1 MLHKPLGTN
10 PEKPT
15 SNDSGRV
22 RSGLNPLLNRAVQNG
37 AIILDHGGP
46 APQVWRSRKSVKP
59 PSMPS
64 QKTVTAVLGPTNTG
78 KTHLAVERM
87 LGHGGGMIGLPLRL
101 LAREIFD
108 KVRARAGDAAVALVT
123 GEEKIIP
130 AAARYW
136 ICTVEAMPSDVD
148 VPFLAIDEVQLC
160 ADFERGHIF
169 TDRVLNRRGRDET
182 MLLGAATMRPL
193 LERLLPGTTFVARPR
208 FSQLL
213 YAGQKK
219 LTRLPRRSAIVAFS
233 ADMVYA
239 TAELIRRQRGGA
251 AVVLGALSPRTR
263 NAQVALYQS
272 GDVDYIVATDAI
284 GMGLNMDVDHV
295 AFASTRKFDGF
306 QYRHLN
312 PSELGQV
319 AGRAGRYMNDGTFG
333 VTGEADP
340 FEQEVVERLESHNFD
355 AVRMLQW
362 RNRDLDFGSLERLRQ
377 SLNMLPNQQGL
388 TRAQPNADLLALEA
402 LARDPATRDLAK
414 SRTDVERLWEVCQ
427 IPDYRNISNSEHA
440 SIVSKIYQYLQTGDG
455 FIDEDWFVR
464 QLKFCEN
471 TQGDLDT
478 LSNRISHIRTWTF
491 VANRPDW
498 LKAPLYWQSYAR
510 EIEDKLSDALHE
522 RLTQRFIDR
531 RTSVLMKR
539 LAQKEELMSTVE
551 EDGAIHVEGEYIG
564 RIKGFL
570 FVPDGAT
577 EGAEARALKA
587 AAMSAV
593 AAEIT
598 ARAKAVAASADTD
611 LKLTRDGQII
621 WNHATVGKLE
631 PGATLL
637 KPRASVVAG
646 DQLSGSEREEVQQ
659 RLQKFTDRHIATV
672 LEPLVKLEEGE
683 GLEGISRGIAYRLVE
698 TLGVL
703 PRDTVTEEVKGLSQ
717 DDRAKL
723 RALGARF
730 GAFNVYVPVLLKP
743 APTELRL
750 LLWALMLQ
758 KEGKLEPEAL
768 PQPPGQGLTSAS
780 FDRSTPKGFYG
791 VCGYRICGSRVVR
804 IDMLERLADVIR
816 DRVFWRPRF
825 AEEQRPSGSVEGG
838 GFTVVPDM
846 MSLVGCSGEDFLGI
860 LRSLDY
866 RMQKKTVKRPVA
878 AAATPPG
885 TPQELPGTTPS
896 EVPAPTPQEAPAPA
910 EPATPQPVEPPA
922 EPATPPEA
930 PDAPVEVPSTPATPA
945 AEGEGQPVAVT
956 TPAPDVALEDVEIEI
971 WWPKDT
977 GPFRHRPERQH
988 NRRPQQQAARPAE
1001 GGDKPE
1007 GEQRQPREGGR
1018 PHRHHGKDKRRE
1030 DRAEGQDAR
1039 HDRKPRRD
1047 DRKPELQER
1056 KPRPEK
1062 PVDPD
1067 SPFAVLGA
1075 LKAKLG
1081 GK

>member
-1 MLHKPLGTN
+1 MRPNCFVK
-10 PEKPT
+10 
-15 SNDSGRV
+15 DF
-22 RSGLNPLLNRAVQNG
+22 
-37 AIILDHGGP
+37 
-46 APQVWRSRKSVKP
+46 RSRP
-59 PSMPS
+59 MPS
-64 QKTVTAVLGPTNTG
+64 PKTVTAVLGPTNTG

-101 LAREIFD
+101 LAREIYD
-108 KVRARAGDAAVALVT
+108 RVRLRAGDAAVALVT

-130 AAARYW
+130 VQARYW
-136 ICTVEAMPSDVD
+136 VCTVEAMPADIE

-182 MLLGAATMRPL
+182 MLLGAATMRPI
-193 LERLLPGTTFVARPR
+193 LEKLLPGTTFVSRPR

-219 LTRLPRRSAIVAFS
+219 ITRLPRRSAIVAFS

-272 GDVDYIVATDAI
+272 GDVDYIVATDAV

-306 QYRHLN
+306 QYRQLN

-340 FEQEVVERLESHNFD
+340 FDPEMVERLESHNFD

-362 RNRDLDFGSLERLRQ
+362 RNRELDFGSIERLKQ
-377 SLNMLPNQQGL
+377 SLNQLPQMQGL
-388 TRAQPNADLLALEA
+388 TRAQPNADILAFEA

-414 SRTDVERLWEVCQ
+414 SKKDVERLWEVCQ

-440 SIVSKIYQYLQTGDG
+440 SIVSRIYQFLQTGDG
-455 FIDEDWFVR
+455 FIEEDWFVR
-464 QLKFCEN
+464 QLRHCEN

-570 FVPDGAT
+570 FVPDGAA

-593 AAEIT
+593 ATEIG
-598 ARAKAVAASADTD
+598 ARAKAVSASADTA

-621 WNHATVGKLE
+621 WNHAAVGRLE
-631 PGATLL
+631 HGSTLL
-637 KPRASVVAG
+637 KPRASVIAG
-646 DQLSGSEREEVQQ
+646 DQLSGSDREEVQA
-659 RLQKFTDRHIATV
+659 RLQKFTDRHIAAT
-672 LEPLVKLEEGE
+672 LEALVKLEEGE
-683 GLEGISRGIAYRLVE
+683 GLEGISRGIAFRLVE

-703 PRDTVTEEVKGLSQ
+703 PRDTVAEEVKALSQ
-717 DDRAKL
+717 EDRAKL
-723 RALGARF
+723 RTLGARF
-730 GAFNVYVPVLLKP
+730 GAFNLYVPALLKP

-750 LLWALMLQ
+750 LLWALNLQ
-758 KEGKLEPEAL
+758 KEGKLETAAL
-768 PQPPGQGLTSAS
+768 PQPPGQGLTSAN

-804 IDMLERLADVIR
+804 IDMLERLADLIR

-825 AEEQRPSGSVEGG
+825 PEEQRPAGSVEGG

-866 RMQKKTVKRPVA
+866 RMQKKKVKRPAVA
-878 AAATPPG
+878 AAPAAAEQAQED
-885 TPQELPGTTPS
+885 TPQAEPASPPPEASPAEAASPAEPPPALPEPVEAS
-896 EVPAPTPQEAPAPA
+896 EATEASAAEAAAAPDQPAAPTPDAV
-910 EPATPQPVEPPA
+910 PVEAGPA
-922 EPATPPEA
+922 MEE
-930 PDAPVEVPSTPATPA
+930 VEV
-945 AEGEGQPVAVT
+945 
-956 TPAPDVALEDVEIEI
+956 EI

-977 GPFRHRPERQH
+977 GPFRHRPERQRDQ
-988 NRRPQQQAARPAE
+988 NRQPQHRRDAVPKAAEPGE
-1001 GGDKPE
+1001 KPE
-1007 GEQRQPREGGR
+1007 GERREARPPRRGRGGPRREERPGAAEGR
-1018 PHRHHGKDKRRE
+1018 PERQERQERPERQERHE
-1030 DRAEGQDAR
+1030 
-1039 HDRKPRRD
+1039 RKPRREE
-1047 DRKPELQER
+1047 RKPVFEER

-1075 LKAKLG
+1075 LKAKLA

>member
-1 MLHKPLGTN
+1 
-10 PEKPT
+10 
-15 SNDSGRV
+15 
-22 RSGLNPLLNRAVQNG
+22 
-37 AIILDHGGP
+37 
-46 APQVWRSRKSVKP
+46 
-59 PSMPS
+59 MPS

-101 LAREIFD
+101 LAREIYD

-130 AAARYW
+130 VQARYW
-136 ICTVEAMPSDVD
+136 ICTVEAMPTDVE

-169 TDRVLNRRGRDET
+169 TDRVINRRGRDET
-182 MLLGAATMRPL
+182 MLLGAGTMRPI
-193 LERLLPGTTFVARPR
+193 LEKLLPGITFVSRPR

-239 TAELIRRQRGGA
+239 TAELIRRQHGGA

-272 GDVDYIVATDAI
+272 GDVDYIVATDAV

-306 QYRHLN
+306 QYRQLN

-340 FEQEVVERLESHNFD
+340 FEPEMVERLEGHNFD

-362 RNRDLDFGSLERLRQ
+362 RNRELDFGSLERLKQ
-377 SLNMLPNQQGL
+377 SLNMLPQQQGL

-414 SRTDVERLWEVCQ
+414 SKKDVERLWEVCQ

-478 LSNRISHIRTWTF
+478 LSNRISHVRTWTF

-510 EIEDKLSDALHE
+510 EIEDKLSDALHA

-598 ARAKAVAASADTD
+598 ARAKAVSASADTD
-611 LKLTRDGQII
+611 LKLIRDGQII
-621 WNHATVGKLE
+621 WNHAAVGKLE
-631 PGATLL
+631 PGPTLL
-637 KPRASVVAG
+637 KPRAAVVAG
-646 DQLSGSEREEVQQ
+646 DQLSGAEREEVQA
-659 RLQKFTDRHIATV
+659 RLQKFTDRHIATT
-672 LEPLVKLEEGE
+672 LEALVKLEEGE
-683 GLEGISRGIAYRLVE
+683 GLEGISRGLAYRLVE

-703 PRDTVTEEVKGLSQ
+703 PRETVAEEVKGLSQ
-717 DDRAKL
+717 EDRAKL
-723 RALGARF
+723 RSLGARF
-730 GAFNVYVPVLLKP
+730 GAFNVYVPALLKP

-750 LLWALMLQ
+750 LLWALGLQ
-758 KEGKLEPEAL
+758 KEGKLEPAAL

-816 DRVFWRPRF
+816 DRVFWRARF
-825 AEEQRPSGSVEGG
+825 PEEARPAGSVEGG
-838 GFTVVPDM
+838 GFSVVPDM

-866 RMQKKTVKRPVA
+866 RMQKKTVKRP
-878 AAATPPG
+878 AATPAAVAPDALKALG
-885 TPQELPGTTPS
+885 DDVASEPPADVITGEPS
-896 EVPAPTPQEAPAPA
+896 AQA
-910 EPATPQPVEPPA
+910 EEPVALQSVEPPA
-922 EPATPPEA
+922 ESDMLPESPAETAEASETPVTA
-930 PDAPVEVPSTPATPA
+930 SVEQALAEATPA
-945 AEGEGQPVAVT
+945 PEVAM
-956 TPAPDVALEDVEIEI
+956 EEVEIEV
-971 WWPKDT
+971 WWPRDT
-977 GPFRHRPERQH
+977 GPFRHRPERQQN
-988 NRRPQQQAARPAE
+988 NRRPAQRRDATATAAVQPTE
-1001 GGDKPE
+1001 GGDKPAE
-1007 GEQRQPREGGR
+1007 GERREGGR
-1018 PHRHHGKDKRRE
+1018 PHRHHAKGHNNRDKRRE
-1030 DRAEGQDAR
+1030 DRPEGQEAR
-1039 HDRKPRRD
+1039 HDRKPRRE
-1047 DRKPELQER
+1047 DRKPDVQER
-1056 KPRPEK
+1056 TPRPEK
-1062 PVDPD
+1062 PIDPD

-1075 LKAKLG
+1075 LKAKLA

>member
-1 MLHKPLGTN
+1 
-10 PEKPT
+10 
-15 SNDSGRV
+15 
-22 RSGLNPLLNRAVQNG
+22 
-37 AIILDHGGP
+37 
-46 APQVWRSRKSVKP
+46 
-59 PSMPS
+59 MPS
-64 QKTVTAVLGPTNTG
+64 PKTVTAVLGPTNTG

-101 LAREIFD
+101 LAREIYD
-108 KVRARAGDAAVALVT
+108 RVRSRAGDAAVALVT

-130 AAARYW
+130 AQARYW
-136 ICTVEAMPSDVD
+136 VCTVEAMPSDVD

-169 TDRVLNRRGRDET
+169 TDRVLHRRGRDET
-182 MLLGAATMRPL
+182 MLLGAATMRPI
-193 LERLLPGTTFVARPR
+193 LEKLLPGTTFVSRPR

-219 LTRLPRRSAIVAFS
+219 ITRLPRRSAIVAFS

-239 TAELIRRQRGGA
+239 TAELIRRQCGGA

-306 QYRHLN
+306 QYRQLN

-340 FEQEVVERLESHNFD
+340 FDQEMVERLESHNFD

-362 RNRDLDFGSLERLRQ
+362 RNRELDFGSVERLKN
-377 SLNMLPNQQGL
+377 SLNQLPQQQGL
-388 TRAQPNADLLALEA
+388 TRAQPNADILAFEA

-414 SRTDVERLWEVCQ
+414 AKKDVERLWEVCQ

-440 SIVSKIYQYLQTGDG
+440 SIVSKIYQFLQTGDG

-593 AAEIT
+593 AQEIT
-598 ARAKAVAASADTD
+598 ARAKAVAASADTV

-621 WNHATVGKLE
+621 WNHAPVGKLE

-646 DQLSGSEREEVQQ
+646 DQISGSDREEVQA
-659 RLQKFTDRHIATV
+659 RLQKFVDRQIAAV
-672 LEPLVKLEEGE
+672 LEPLMKLEEGE

-703 PRDTVTEEVKGLSQ
+703 PRDTVAEEVKALSQ
-717 DDRAKL
+717 EDRAKL

-730 GAFNVYVPVLLKP
+730 GAFNIYVPALLKP

-750 LLWALMLQ
+750 LLWALNLQ
-758 KEGKLEPEAL
+758 KEGKLDPAAL
-768 PQPPGQGLTSAS
+768 PQPPGQGLTSAN

-804 IDMLERLADVIR
+804 IDMLERLADLIR

-825 AEEQRPSGSVEGG
+825 PEEQRPAGSVEGG

-846 MSLVGCSGEDFLGI
+846 MSLVGCSGDDFLGI

-866 RMQKKTVKRPVA
+866 RMQKKKVKRPVA
-878 AAATPPG
+878 AQPG
-885 TPQELPGTTPS
+885 TPGTPPELPGTQPS
-896 EVPAPTPQEAPAPA
+896 EVPSPAPQEAPQPA
-910 EPATPQPVEPPA
+910 EPVTPPPAEPPA
-922 EPATPPEA
+922 EPATPQEVP
-930 PDAPVEVPSTPATPA
+930 PAPVEVPPTPATPA
-945 AEGEGQPVAVT
+945 ADASEAPAAEAEAAVT
-956 TPAPDVALEDVEIEI
+956 LAPEQPMEEIEI
-971 WWPKDT
+971 EVWWPRDT
-977 GPFRHRPERQH
+977 GPFRHRQERQREQ
-988 NRRPQQQAARPAE
+988 NRQPQQRRE
-1001 GGDKPE
+1001 HT
-1007 GEQRQPREGGR
+1007 PREGQSAEKPDGERPEGR
-1018 PHRHHGKDKRRE
+1018 PHRHGKGPRRE
-1030 DRAEGQDAR
+1030 DRADRAERPER
-1039 HDRKPRRD
+1039 HDRKPRREEQ
-1047 DRKPELQER
+1047 KPAVEER

-1062 PVDPD
+1062 PIDPD

-1075 LKAKLG
+1075 LKAKLA

>member
-1 MLHKPLGTN
+1 
-10 PEKPT
+10 
-15 SNDSGRV
+15 
-22 RSGLNPLLNRAVQNG
+22 
-37 AIILDHGGP
+37 
-46 APQVWRSRKSVKP
+46 
-59 PSMPS
+59 MPS

-101 LAREIFD
+101 LAREIYD

-130 AAARYW
+130 VHARYW
-136 ICTVEAMPSDVD
+136 ICTVEAMPSDVE

-169 TDRVLNRRGRDET
+169 TDRVMHRRGRDET
-182 MLLGAATMRPL
+182 MLLGAGTMRPI
-193 LERLLPGTTFVARPR
+193 LEKLLPGTSFVARPR

-272 GDVDYIVATDAI
+272 GDVDYIVATDAV

-306 QYRHLN
+306 QYRQLN

-340 FEQEVVERLESHNFD
+340 FDPEMVERLESHNFD

-362 RNRDLDFGSLERLRQ
+362 RNRELDFGSLERLKQ
-377 SLNMLPNQQGL
+377 SLNQLPQQQGL

-414 SRTDVERLWEVCQ
+414 SRKDVERLWEVCQ

-471 TQGDLDT
+471 TAGDLDT

-611 LKLTRDGQII
+611 LKLARDGQIV
-621 WNHATVGKLE
+621 WNHAPVGKLE

-646 DQLSGSEREEVQQ
+646 DQLSGAEREEVQT

-683 GLEGISRGIAYRLVE
+683 GLEGISRGLAYRLVE

-703 PRDTVTEEVKGLSQ
+703 PRDTVAEEVKGLSQ
-717 DDRAKL
+717 EDRAKL
-723 RALGARF
+723 RAFGARF
-730 GAFNVYVPVLLKP
+730 GAFNLYVPALLKP

-750 LLWALMLQ
+750 LLWALGLQ
-758 KEGKLEPEAL
+758 KEGKLEPSAL

-780 FDRSTPKGFYG
+780 FDRTTPKGFYG

-816 DRVFWRPRF
+816 DRVFWRSRF
-825 AEEQRPSGSVEGG
+825 PEEARPAGSVEGG

-878 AAATPPG
+878 AAAAAPG
-885 TPQELPGTTPS
+885 APQAPAGEVAAEAAVLPS
-896 EVPAPTPQEAPAPA
+896 EDATQPEEPVAPEIVAPTVDATEAPEAQVEATDAPDLSA
-910 EPATPQPVEPPA
+910 EAAETPDTPV
-922 EPATPPEA
+922 
-930 PDAPVEVPSTPATPA
+930 DAPVT
-945 AEGEGQPVAVT
+945 EGGEQPVADGT
-956 TPAPDVALEDVEIEI
+956 AAAPDVALEDVEIEV
-971 WWPKDT
+971 WWPRDT
-977 GPFRHRPERQH
+977 GPFRHRPERQQH
-988 NRRPQQQAARPAE
+988 NRRPPPRREGAAVVTE
-1001 GGDKPE
+1001 GTEKPE
-1007 GEQRQPREGGR
+1007 GERREGGR
-1018 PHRHHGKDKRRE
+1018 PHRHHGKGKPRE
-1030 DRAEGQDAR
+1030 ERGEGR
-1039 HDRKPRRD
+1039 EGRPDRKPRRD
-1047 DRKPELQER
+1047 DRKPEPQER
-1056 KPRPEK
+1056 KARPEK
-1062 PVDPD
+1062 PMDPD

>member
-1 MLHKPLGTN
+1 
-10 PEKPT
+10 
-15 SNDSGRV
+15 
-22 RSGLNPLLNRAVQNG
+22 
-37 AIILDHGGP
+37 
-46 APQVWRSRKSVKP
+46 
-59 PSMPS
+59 MPS

-101 LAREIFD
+101 LAREIYD
-108 KVRARAGDAAVALVT
+108 KVRARVGDAAVALVT

-130 AAARYW
+130 VHARYW
-136 ICTVEAMPSDVD
+136 ICTVEAMPSDVE

-169 TDRVLNRRGRDET
+169 TDRVMNRRGRDET
-182 MLLGAATMRPL
+182 MLLGAGTMRPI
-193 LERLLPGTTFVARPR
+193 LEKLLPGTTFVSRPR

-272 GDVDYIVATDAI
+272 GDVDYIVATDAV

-306 QYRHLN
+306 QYRQLN

-340 FEQEVVERLESHNFD
+340 FDPEMVERLESHNFD
-355 AVRMLQW
+355 SVRMLQW
-362 RNRDLDFGSLERLRQ
+362 RNRELDFGSLERLKQ
-377 SLNMLPNQQGL
+377 SLNQLPQQQGL

-402 LARDPATRDLAK
+402 LARDPATRDLARSK
-414 SRTDVERLWEVCQ
+414 KDVERLWEVCQ

-440 SIVSKIYQYLQTGDG
+440 SIVSKIYQYLQTGNG

-471 TQGDLDT
+471 TAGDLDT
-478 LSNRISHIRTWTF
+478 LSNRISHVRTWTF

-598 ARAKAVAASADTD
+598 ARAKAVSASSDTD
-611 LKLTRDGQII
+611 LKLTRDGQIV
-621 WNHATVGKLE
+621 WNNAPVGKLE
-631 PGATLL
+631 PGASLL
-637 KPRASVVAG
+637 KPRAGVVAG
-646 DQLSGSEREEVQQ
+646 DQLSGAEREEVQA

-672 LEPLVKLEEGE
+672 LEPLAKLEEGE
-683 GLEGISRGIAYRLVE
+683 GLEGISRGLAFRLVE

-703 PRDTVTEEVKGLSQ
+703 PRDTVAEEVKGLSQ
-717 DDRAKL
+717 EDRAKL
-723 RALGARF
+723 RAFGARF
-730 GAFNVYVPVLLKP
+730 GAFNLYVPALLKP

-750 LLWALMLQ
+750 LLWALVMQ
-758 KEGKLEPEAL
+758 KEGKLDPSAL

-780 FDRSTPKGFYG
+780 FDRTTPKGFYG

-816 DRVFWRPRF
+816 DRVFWRARF
-825 AEEQRPSGSVEGG
+825 AEEARPAGSVEGG

-866 RMQKKTVKRPVA
+866 RMQKKMVKRPISA
-878 AAATPPG
+878 AA
-885 TPQELPGTTPS
+885 
-896 EVPAPTPQEAPAPA
+896 
-910 EPATPQPVEPPA
+910 PATPQAPAAAVEGPAVATGEEAVQLEEAVTLQSVEPPDA
-922 EPATPPEA
+922 PPESPVA
-930 PDAPVEVPSTPATPA
+930 PVEAAEAAMAPIEAAAAPEAQVEGAETPDAPV
-945 AEGEGQPVAVT
+945 AEGVDQPVAEAAAA
-956 TPAPDVALEDVEIEI
+956 APDVALEDVEIEV
-971 WWPKDT
+971 WWPRDT
-977 GPFRHRPERQH
+977 GPFRHRPERQQQ
-988 NRRPQQQAARPAE
+988 NRRPPPRREGAAPLAE
-1001 GGDKPE
+1001 GAEKPE
-1007 GEQRQPREGGR
+1007 GERREGGR
-1018 PHRHHGKDKRRE
+1018 PHRHHGKGKPRE
-1030 DRAEGQDAR
+1030 ERGEGRDGR
-1039 HDRKPRRD
+1039 PDRKPRRD
-1047 DRKPELQER
+1047 DRKPEPQER
-1056 KPRPEK
+1056 KARPEK
-1062 PVDPD
+1062 PIDPD

>member
-1 MLHKPLGTN
+1 
-10 PEKPT
+10 
-15 SNDSGRV
+15 
-22 RSGLNPLLNRAVQNG
+22 
-37 AIILDHGGP
+37 
-46 APQVWRSRKSVKP
+46 
-59 PSMPS
+59 MPS

-101 LAREIFD
+101 LAREIYD
-108 KVRARAGDAAVALVT
+108 KVRARVGDAAVALVT

-130 AAARYW
+130 VHARYW

-169 TDRVLNRRGRDET
+169 TDRVMNRRGRDET
-182 MLLGAATMRPL
+182 MLLGAGTMRPI
-193 LERLLPGTTFVARPR
+193 LEKLLPGTTFVSRPR

-219 LTRLPRRSAIVAFS
+219 LTRLPPRSAIVAFS

-272 GDVDYIVATDAI
+272 GDVDYIVATDAV

-306 QYRHLN
+306 QYRQLN

-340 FEQEVVERLESHNFD
+340 FEPEMVERLESHNFD
-355 AVRMLQW
+355 SVRMLQW
-362 RNRDLDFGSLERLRQ
+362 RNRELDFGSLERLKQ
-377 SLNMLPNQQGL
+377 SLNQLPQQQGL
-388 TRAQPNADLLALEA
+388 TRAQPNADLLALES

-414 SRTDVERLWEVCQ
+414 SKKDVERLWEVCQ

-440 SIVSKIYQYLQTGDG
+440 SIVSRIYQYLQIGDRV
-455 FIDEDWFVR
+455 IDEDWFVR

-471 TQGDLDT
+471 TAGDLDT

-611 LKLTRDGQII
+611 LKLTRDGQIV
-621 WNHATVGKLE
+621 WNHAPVGKLE
-631 PGATLL
+631 PGASLL

-646 DQLSGSEREEVQQ
+646 DQLSGAEREEVQA

-683 GLEGISRGIAYRLVE
+683 GLEGMSRGLAFRLVE

-703 PRDTVTEEVKGLSQ
+703 PRDTVAEEVKGLSQ
-717 DDRAKL
+717 EDRAKL
-723 RALGARF
+723 RAFGARF
-730 GAFNVYVPVLLKP
+730 GAFNLYVPALLKP

-750 LLWALMLQ
+750 LLWALGLQ
-758 KEGKLEPEAL
+758 KEGKLDPSAL

-816 DRVFWRPRF
+816 DRVFWRARF
-825 AEEQRPSGSVEGG
+825 AEEARPAGSVEGG

-866 RMQKKTVKRPVA
+866 RMQKKTVKRPLSA
-878 AAATPPG
+878 AAGTPG
-885 TPQELPGTTPS
+885 TPQELPGNVPS
-896 EVPAPTPQEAPAPA
+896 EAPASPTPQEAPPPTEPSTPQPAEPLA
-910 EPATPQPVEPPA
+910 EPATPQELPQS
-922 EPATPPEA
+922 
-930 PDAPVEVPSTPATPA
+930 PVEVSAAPAISAAEDAGVAMEAVTVSDEPVAEVSVAPGEPA
-945 AEGEGQPVAVT
+945 AEVPV
-956 TPAPDVALEDVEIEI
+956 EEVEIEV
-971 WWPKDT
+971 WWPRDT
-977 GPFRHRPERQH
+977 GPFRHRPERQQH
-988 NRRPQQQAARPAE
+988 NRRPAQRRDAAPAQPAA
-1001 GGDKPE
+1001 GGDKPAE
-1007 GEQRQPREGGR
+1007 GERREGGR
-1018 PHRHHGKDKRRE
+1018 PHRHHGKDKRRD
-1030 DRAEGQDAR
+1030 DRPEGQEGR

-1047 DRKPELQER
+1047 DRKPEPQER
-1056 KPRPEK
+1056 KARPEK
-1062 PVDPD
+1062 PIDPD

>member
-1 MLHKPLGTN
+1 
-10 PEKPT
+10 
-15 SNDSGRV
+15 
-22 RSGLNPLLNRAVQNG
+22 
-37 AIILDHGGP
+37 
-46 APQVWRSRKSVKP
+46 
-59 PSMPS
+59 MPS

-101 LAREIFD
+101 LAREIYD
-108 KVRARAGDAAVALVT
+108 KVRARVGDAAVALVT

-130 AAARYW
+130 VQARYW

-169 TDRVLNRRGRDET
+169 TDRVMNRRGRDET
-182 MLLGAATMRPL
+182 MLLGAATMRPI
-193 LERLLPGTTFVARPR
+193 LERLLPGTTFVSRPR

-272 GDVDYIVATDAI
+272 GDVDYIVATDAV

-340 FEQEVVERLESHNFD
+340 FEPEMVERLESHNFD

-362 RNRDLDFGSLERLRQ
+362 RNRELDFGSLERLKQ
-377 SLNMLPNQQGL
+377 SLNLLPQAQGL

-414 SRTDVERLWEVCQ
+414 SKRDVERLWEVCQ

-478 LSNRISHIRTWTF
+478 LSNRISHVRTWTF

-570 FVPDGAT
+570 FVPDGT
-577 EGAEARALKA
+577 SEGAEARALKA

-611 LKLTRDGQII
+611 LKLTRDGQIM
-621 WNHATVGKLE
+621 WNHAAVGKLE

-646 DQLSGSEREEVQQ
+646 DQLSGADREEVQQ
-659 RLQKFTDRHIATV
+659 RLQKFTDRHIAST
-672 LEPLVKLEEGE
+672 LEPLLKLEEGE

-703 PRDTVTEEVKGLSQ
+703 PRETVSEEVKGLSQ
-717 DDRAKL
+717 EDRAKL

-730 GAFNVYVPVLLKP
+730 GAFNIYVPALLKP

-750 LLWALMLQ
+750 LLWALGLQ
-758 KEGKLEPEAL
+758 KEGKLEPAAL

-825 AEEQRPSGSVEGG
+825 PDEARPAGSVEGG

-860 LRSLDY
+860 LKSLDY
-866 RMQKKTVKRPVA
+866 RMQKKTVKRPLAPA
-878 AAATPPG
+878 AAAPG
-885 TPQELPGTTPS
+885 TPQELPGNAPS
-896 EVPAPTPQEAPAPA
+896 EAPPAPAPQEAPPPA
-910 EPATPQPVEPPA
+910 EPVMPGPSEPPA
-922 EPATPPEA
+922 EPATPQEL
-930 PDAPVEVPSTPATPA
+930 PDTPAEVPAVPASPA
-945 AEGEGQPVAVT
+945 AEQTVE
-956 TPAPDVALEDVEIEI
+956 PAPAEATSEDAVPEPAPEPAVAPAPAVEVAMQDVEIDV
-971 WWPKDT
+971 WWPRDT
-977 GPFRHRPERQH
+977 GPFRHRPERQPH
-988 NRRPQQQAARPAE
+988 NRRPAQRRDAPATPAQPAEAGDKPAE
-1001 GGDKPE
+1001 GERRD
-1007 GEQRQPREGGR
+1007 GGR
-1018 PHRHHGKDKRRE
+1018 PHRHHGKGRGNRDS
-1030 DRAEGQDAR
+1030 AAR
-1039 HDRKPRRD
+1039 IARKARTPPGMTASPAARIASPTSRSGNPAPRSRST
-1047 DRKPELQER
+1047 PI
-1056 KPRPEK
+1056 RP
-1062 PVDPD
+1062 
-1067 SPFAVLGA
+1067 SRFSAH
-1075 LKAKLG
+1075 
-1081 GK
+1081 

>member
-1 MLHKPLGTN
+1 M
-10 PEKPT
+10 
-15 SNDSGRV
+15 
-22 RSGLNPLLNRAVQNG
+22 
-37 AIILDHGGP
+37 P
-46 APQVWRSRKSVKP
+46 AA
-59 PSMPS
+59 
-64 QKTVTAVLGPTNTG
+64 KTVTAVLGPTNTG

-87 LGHGGGMIGLPLRL
+87 LGHGSGMIGLPLRL
-101 LAREIFD
+101 LAREIYER
-108 KVRARAGDAAVALVT
+108 VRQRAGDAAVALVT

-130 AAARYW
+130 AQARYW
-136 ICTVEAMPSDVD
+136 VCTVEAMPTDVE

-169 TDRVLNRRGRDET
+169 TDRVLHRRGREET
-182 MLLGAATMRPL
+182 MLLGAATMRPI
-193 LERLLPGTTFVARPR
+193 LERLLPGTSFVSRPR

-219 LTRLPRRSAIVAFS
+219 ITRLPPRTAIVAFS
-233 ADMVYA
+233 AEMVYA

-306 QYRHLN
+306 QYRQLN

-340 FEQEVVERLESHNFD
+340 FDPETVERLEGHVFES
-355 AVRMLQW
+355 VRMLQW
-362 RNRDLDFGSLERLRQ
+362 RNRDLDFSSLDRLRQ
-377 SLNMLPNQQGL
+377 SLNQLPQAQGL
-388 TRAQPNADLLALEA
+388 TRAQPNPDLLALEA
-402 LARDPATRDLAK
+402 LAREPSTRDLAR
-414 SRTDVERLWEVCQ
+414 SRREVERLWEVCQ

-440 SIVSKIYQYLQTGDG
+440 AIVSRIYQFLETGNG

-464 QLKFCEN
+464 QLRFCEN
-471 TQGDLDT
+471 THGDLDT

-498 LKAPLYWQSYAR
+498 LKAPIYWQARAR

-551 EDGAIHVEGEYIG
+551 EDGAIRVEGEYIG

-570 FVPDGAT
+570 FLPDGAAD
-577 EGAEARALKA
+577 GAEARALKTA
-587 AAMSAV
+587 ALSAV
-593 AAEIT
+593 AAEVA

-621 WNHATVGKLE
+621 WNHAPVGRLE
-631 PGATLL
+631 PGNTPL
-637 KPRASVVAG
+637 KPRAAVIAG
-646 DQLSGSEREEVQQ
+646 EQLSGAEREEVQQ
-659 RLQKFTDRHIATV
+659 RLQKFADRHIAAA

-703 PRDTVTEEVKGLSQ
+703 PRDQVAEEVKALSQ
-717 DDRAKL
+717 EERAKL

-730 GAFNVYVPVLLKP
+730 GAFNVYVPALLKP

-750 LLWALMLQ
+750 LLWALGLQ
-758 KEGKLEPEAL
+758 KEGKLDPAAL
-768 PQPPGQGLTSAS
+768 PQPPGQGLTSAA
-780 FDRSTPKGFYG
+780 FDRSTPRGFYG

-804 IDMLERLADVIR
+804 IDMLERLADLIR
-816 DRVFWRPRF
+816 DRVFWRARF
-825 AEEQRPSGSVEGG
+825 PEEARPAGSIEGG

-866 RMQKKTVKRPVA
+866 RMQKKKVKRPVAPA
-878 AAATPPG
+878 AAATPPEAAPE
-885 TPQELPGTTPS
+885 TAPETAAEAPP
-896 EVPAPTPQEAPAPA
+896 EPPAPEPAA
-910 EPATPQPVEPPA
+910 EPASETASAPEGVPEPSP
-922 EPATPPEA
+922 EPAI
-930 PDAPVEVPSTPATPA
+930 
-945 AEGEGQPVAVT
+945 
-956 TPAPDVALEDVEIEI
+956 ALEEVEIEV

-977 GPFRHRPERQH
+977 GPFRHRGERPQR
-988 NRRPQQQAARPAE
+988 RRPEPRPAAVAATAA
-1001 GGDKPE
+1001 DASKPP
-1007 GEQRQPREGGR
+1007 GETGESSRPPRHDSQTRRHGR
-1018 PHRHHGKDKRRE
+1018 PP
-1030 DRAEGQDAR
+1030 GQETR
-1039 HDRKPRRD
+1039 HDRKPRTD
-1047 DRKPELQER
+1047 GGQKPPKPER
-1056 KPRPEK
+1056 APRPEK
-1062 PVDPD
+1062 PIDPD

-1075 LKAKLG
+1075 LKAKLAG
-1081 GK
+1081 Q

>member
-1 MLHKPLGTN
+1 
-10 PEKPT
+10 
-15 SNDSGRV
+15 
-22 RSGLNPLLNRAVQNG
+22 
-37 AIILDHGGP
+37 
-46 APQVWRSRKSVKP
+46 
-59 PSMPS
+59 MPS
-64 QKTVTAVLGPTNTG
+64 PKTVTAVLGPTNTG

-101 LAREIFD
+101 LAREIYD
-108 KVRARAGDAAVALVT
+108 RVRLKVGDAAVALVT

-136 ICTVEAMPSDVD
+136 VCTVEAMPSDVD

-169 TDRVLNRRGRDET
+169 TDRVLHRRGREET
-182 MLLGAATMRPL
+182 MLLGAGTMRPI
-193 LERLLPGTTFVARPR
+193 LEKLIPGTSFVSRPR

-219 LTRLPRRSAIVAFS
+219 ITRLPRRSAIVAFS
-233 ADMVYA
+233 AEMVYA

-306 QYRHLN
+306 QYRQLN

-340 FEQEVVERLESHNFD
+340 FEQETVERLESHNFES
-355 AVRMLQW
+355 VRMLQW
-362 RNRDLDFGSLERLRQ
+362 RNRELDFGSLDRLKQ
-377 SLNMLPNQQGL
+377 SLGMLPRQQGL
-388 TRAQPNADLLALEA
+388 TRAQPNADMLALEA
-402 LARDPATRDLAK
+402 LARDPATRDLATAK
-414 SRTDVERLWEVCQ
+414 KDVERLWEVCQ

-471 TQGDLDT
+471 THGDLDT

-587 AAMSAV
+587 AALSAV
-593 AAEIT
+593 AAEIN
-598 ARAKAVAASADTD
+598 ARAKAVAASTDTA
-611 LKLTRDGQII
+611 LKLSRDGQII
-621 WNHATVGKLE
+621 WNHAPVGRLE

-637 KPRASVVAG
+637 KPRAAVTAG
-646 DQLSGSEREEVQQ
+646 DQLSGSDREEVQA
-659 RLQKFTDRHIATV
+659 RLQKFVDRHIASV

-683 GLEGISRGIAYRLVE
+683 GLEGISRGIAFRLVE

-703 PRDTVTEEVKGLSQ
+703 PRDSVTEEVKSLSQ

-723 RALGARF
+723 RAFGARF
-730 GAFNVYVPVLLKP
+730 GAFNVYVPALLKP

-750 LLWALMLQ
+750 LLWALNLS
-758 KEGKLEPEAL
+758 KEGKLEPAAL

-804 IDMLERLADVIR
+804 IDMLERLADLIR
-816 DRVFWRPRF
+816 DRVFWRARF
-825 AEEQRPSGSVEGG
+825 PEEARPAGSIEGG
-838 GFTVVPDM
+838 GFAVVPDM

-866 RMQKKTVKRPVA
+866 RMQKKKVKRPLA
-878 AAATPPG
+878 AAAVAATPTAGEEPG
-885 TPQELPGTTPS
+885 TPLELPGNTPS
-896 EVPAPTPQEAPAPA
+896 EIPPETPTEAPPSPEPPPPQPA
-910 EPATPQPVEPPA
+910 EPPMEPP
-922 EPATPPEA
+922 TPPEL
-930 PDAPVEVPSTPATPA
+930 PPAPVETPPDLATPA
-945 AEGEGQPVAVT
+945 AEEESAPIATEATAEATAAVEAAT
-956 TPAPDVALEDVEIEI
+956 EEIEI
-971 WWPKDT
+971 EVWWPRDT
-977 GPFRHRPERQH
+977 GPFRHRPERQ
-988 NRRPQQQAARPAE
+988 NQQKRPQHRREAAPQAAAPAAGE
-1001 GGDKPE
+1001 KPE
-1007 GEQRQPREGGR
+1007 GERRDGGR
-1018 PHRHHGKDKRRE
+1018 PRRHHGK
-1030 DRAEGQDAR
+1030 G
-1039 HDRKPRRD
+1039 PRRD
-1047 DRKPELQER
+1047 DRPEAQDGRPERAKPRHEERKPQFEER

-1062 PVDPD
+1062 PIDPD

-1075 LKAKLG
+1075 LKAKLA

>member
-1 MLHKPLGTN
+1 
-10 PEKPT
+10 
-15 SNDSGRV
+15 
-22 RSGLNPLLNRAVQNG
+22 
-37 AIILDHGGP
+37 
-46 APQVWRSRKSVKP
+46 
-59 PSMPS
+59 
-64 QKTVTAVLGPTNTG
+64 
-78 KTHLAVERM
+78 
-87 LGHGGGMIGLPLRL
+87 
-101 LAREIFD
+101 
-108 KVRARAGDAAVALVT
+108 
-123 GEEKIIP
+123 
-130 AAARYW
+130 
-136 ICTVEAMPSDVD
+136 
-148 VPFLAIDEVQLC
+148 
-160 ADFERGHIF
+160 
-169 TDRVLNRRGRDET
+169 
-182 MLLGAATMRPL
+182 
-193 LERLLPGTTFVARPR
+193 
-208 FSQLL
+208 
-213 YAGQKK
+213 
-219 LTRLPRRSAIVAFS
+219 
-233 ADMVYA
+233 
-239 TAELIRRQRGGA
+239 
-251 AVVLGALSPRTR
+251 
-263 NAQVALYQS
+263 
-272 GDVDYIVATDAI
+272 VDYIVATDAI

-306 QYRHLN
+306 QYRQLN

-340 FEQEVVERLESHNFD
+340 FDQEMVERLESHNFD
-355 AVRMLQW
+355 SVRMLQW
-362 RNRDLDFGSLERLRQ
+362 RNRELDFGSLERLKQ
-377 SLNMLPNQQGL
+377 SLNQLPQMQGL
-388 TRAQPNADLLALEA
+388 TRAQPNADMLAFEA

-414 SRTDVERLWEVCQ
+414 ARKDVERLWEVCQ

-440 SIVSKIYQYLQTGDG
+440 SIVSRIYQFLQTGDG
-455 FIDEDWFVR
+455 FIEEDWFVR
-464 QLKFCEN
+464 QLRHCEN

-570 FVPDGAT
+570 FVPDGAA

-593 AAEIT
+593 AHEIT
-598 ARAKAVAASADTD
+598 ARAKAVSASADTA

-621 WNHATVGKLE
+621 WNHAPVGRLE
-631 PGATLL
+631 PGSTLL
-637 KPRASVVAG
+637 KPRAAVTAG
-646 DQLSGSEREEVQQ
+646 DQLSGSDREEVQA
-659 RLQKFTDRHIATV
+659 RLQKFADRQIASV
-672 LEPLVKLEEGE
+672 LEALIKLEEGE

-703 PRDTVTEEVKGLSQ
+703 PRDTVAEEVKALSQ
-717 DDRAKL
+717 EDRAKL

-730 GAFNVYVPVLLKP
+730 GAFNIYVPALLKP

-750 LLWALMLQ
+750 LLWALNLQ
-758 KEGKLEPEAL
+758 KEGKLDPAAL
-768 PQPPGQGLTSAS
+768 PQPPGQGLTSAN
-780 FDRSTPKGFYG
+780 FDRSTPRGFYG

-804 IDMLERLADVIR
+804 IDMLERLADLIR

-825 AEEQRPSGSVEGG
+825 PEEQRPVGSVEGG

-866 RMQKKTVKRPVA
+866 RMQKRKVKRPVA
-878 AAATPPG
+878 AAPG
-885 TPQELPGTTPS
+885 TPGAPSELPGNPPG
-896 EVPAPTPQEAPAPA
+896 EVPAPTPQE
-910 EPATPQPVEPPA
+910 EPPA
-922 EPATPPEA
+922 EPATQELPPSPVEA
-930 PDAPVEVPSTPATPA
+930 PETPATPSAESSEDAVTAEA
-945 AEGEGQPVAVT
+945 AAPGQPM
-956 TPAPDVALEDVEIEI
+956 EEVEIEV

-977 GPFRHRPERQH
+977 GPFRHRQERQREQTRQPPH
-988 NRRPQQQAARPAE
+988 HRRDPAAKPAE
-1001 GGDKPE
+1001 AGGKPE
-1007 GEQRQPREGGR
+1007 GEHREPRVAR
-1018 PHRHHGKDKRRE
+1018 RGKGPRRE
-1030 DRAEGQDAR
+1030 DRPEAAETRPERQ
-1039 HDRKPRRD
+1039 DRKPRREE
-1047 DRKPELQER
+1047 RKPALEER

-1062 PVDPD
+1062 PIDPD

-1075 LKAKLG
+1075 LKAKLA